1 VVAGLEDHPGL
12 TEGLPPG
19 VAREE
24 DVVEPVV
31 PMALTVEVADQVY
44 PARERMGKIYLDWV
58 KNFHYCLQVNQ
69 TYEEPA
75 NHHPSC
81 RYL

>member
-1 VVAGLEDHPGL
+1 MVAGLGDHPGL

-24 DVVEPVV
+24 DVAEPVV

-44 PARERMGKIYLDWV
+44 LKV
-58 KNFHYCLQVNQ
+58 KMTWPSVLKVCLGENKKDVQEKHTELLELSHNN
-69 TYEEPA
+69 T
-75 NHHPSC
+75 N
-81 RYL
+81 